1 MKMKEIYA
9 WTSRSPSFT
18 NSRISNIY
26 EAFTVRH
33 KFGGV
38 LNRNVYVVRSVVRHF
53 TGRNIVRIL
62 AIVHC
67 IDLNADV
74 LKVNAGLG
82 K

>member
-1 MKMKEIYA
+1 M
-9 WTSRSPSFT
+9 RHSP
-18 NSRISNIY
+18 Y
-26 EAFTVRH
+26 VTVRWCF
-33 KFGGV
+33 KQEC
-38 LNRNVYVVRSVVRHF
+38 VYVVRSVVRHF

>member
-1 MKMKEIYA
+1 M
-9 WTSRSPSFT
+9 SQ
-18 NSRISNIY
+18 
-26 EAFTVRH
+26 
-33 KFGGV
+33 FGGV
-38 LNRNVYVVRSVVRHF
+38 LIRNVYVVRSVVRHF

-62 AIVHC
+62 ATVHC